1 MGQHERTGSRKLP
14 EILTHQEQQ
23 MLLAQPNPKAPTG
36 LRNLC
41 MLRVML
47 NAGLRL
53 SEIIHLS
60 PDDLDTDTGEI
71 VVRRTTGEP
80 GRTLWLG
87 EEDRELIARW
97 QTIKPES
104 EYLFCTLKGDILK
117 DRYVREMVK
126 RLGRKAG
133 ITKNIFPH
141 TLRHTFAADLYAKT
155 RDIRIVQK
163 ALGHV
168 DLSTTMIY
176 TYLID
181 AELEGA
187 LSTFIKGRQFREREE
202 ESVEEAHPVEQI
214 AGTEAEEELE
224 AVQTQTRKYAM
235 HAMKCPCGNIIG
247 RGMEKCAGCGRSV
260 EEILEQLKRNFHRVN
275 FGMQEA
281 QDDRESLS

>member
-1 MGQHERTGSRKLP
+1 MGQHEKTGPRKLP
-14 EILTHQEQQ
+14 DILTHQEQK

-60 PDDLDTDTGEI
+60 PDDQDVDTGELVI
-71 VVRRTTGEP
+71 RRSTGEP

-87 EEDRELIARW
+87 EEDRALIARW

-155 RDIRIVQK
+155 KDIRIVQK

-176 TYLID
+176 TYIID
-181 AELEGA
+181 EELEGA
-187 LSTFIKGRQFREREE
+187 LSTFIKGRHFSEPEE
-202 ESVEEAHPVEQI
+202 ERAAEAPPQEQTTTAKAEQEMEEA
-214 AGTEAEEELE
+214 
-224 AVQTQTRKYAM
+224 QTRKYAM
-235 HAMKCPCGNIIG
+235 HAMKCICGDIIG
-247 RGMEKCAGCGRSV
+247 RGMEKCSGCGRSI
-260 EEILEQLKRNFHRVN
+260 EEILEKLKRNFHRVN

-281 QDDRESLS
+281 QGESESLS

>member
-1 MGQHERTGSRKLP
+1 MGQHEKTGPRKLP
-14 EILTHQEQQ
+14 DILTHQEQK

-53 SEIIHLS
+53 SEIIHLA
-60 PDDLDTDTGEI
+60 PADLDVDAGEL
-71 VVRRTTGEP
+71 VVRRSTGEP

-87 EEDRELIARW
+87 EEDREFIDRW

-141 TLRHTFAADLYAKT
+141 TMRHTFAADLYAKT

-176 TYLID
+176 TFIID
-181 AELEGA
+181 DELESA
-187 LSTFIKGRQFREREE
+187 LSTFVKGRHFSDQEE
-202 ESVEEAHPVEQI
+202 EPVAEVSAQEQTTI
-214 AGTEAEEELE
+214 AKAEKEMEV
-224 AVQTQTRKYAM
+224 AQARKYAM
-235 HAMKCPCGNIIG
+235 HAMKCVCGDIIG
-247 RGMEKCAGCGRSV
+247 RGMEKCSGCGRSI
-260 EEILEQLKRNFHRVN
+260 EEILEKLKRKFHRVN
-275 FGMQEA
+275 FGIQEA
-281 QDDRESLS
+281 QDENEDSS

>member
-1 MGQHERTGSRKLP
+1 MGQHEKTGPRKLP
-14 EILTHQEQQ
+14 EILTHQEQK

-53 SEIIHLS
+53 SEIIHIA
-60 PDDLDTDTGEI
+60 PDDLDVETGEL
-71 VVRRTTGEP
+71 VVRRSTGEP
-80 GRTLWLG
+80 GRSLWLG
-87 EEDRELIARW
+87 EEDREFIARW
-97 QTIKPES
+97 QTIKPKS

-117 DRYVREMVK
+117 DRYIREMVK
-126 RLGRKAG
+126 RLGRKAD

-176 TYLID
+176 TYIID
-181 AELEGA
+181 EELEGA
-187 LSTFIKGRQFREREE
+187 LSTFVKGRHFSKQEEEYFVEAPAQEQNDDVRPGKEREE
-202 ESVEEAHPVEQI
+202 
-214 AGTEAEEELE
+214 
-224 AVQTQTRKYAM
+224 TQTRKYSM
-235 HAMKCPCGNIIG
+235 HAMKCICGDIIG
-247 RGMEKCAGCGRSV
+247 RGMEKCSGCGRSI
-260 EEILEQLKRNFHRVN
+260 EETLEKLKRNFHRVN

-281 QDDRESLS
+281 QDENEGSS